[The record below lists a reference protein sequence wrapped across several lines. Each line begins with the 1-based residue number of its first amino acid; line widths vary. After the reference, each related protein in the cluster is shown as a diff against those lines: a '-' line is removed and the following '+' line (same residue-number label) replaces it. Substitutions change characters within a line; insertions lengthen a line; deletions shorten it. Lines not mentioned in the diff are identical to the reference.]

1 MQVSRIDPAD
11 PTAFDAWFAVRDAA
25 QRHDQ
30 PSGPFWTSTEQR
42 ALATDP
48 SPANRRLHWVAA
60 VDGCCLGAAQLEL
73 PQQDNLHLG
82 NAKVDV
88 HPDFRRRGVGTLL
101 LAAVEEAARGGG
113 RRSLVI
119 PVEEPYD
126 RAAPP
131 PPGVRFLE
139 RHGFTRR
146 LDDVRRDLSLP
157 GDDERLT
164 ALREEAAHRS
174 QGYRL
179 TGWRDRVPADLVDER
194 ARLGSRLV
202 ADAPTGELDVEP
214 ERWDAA
220 RVRAQEDAIL
230 AMGRNL
236 WGMGALA
243 PDGTLA
249 GYTEIAASVDDPGWA
264 FQWDTL
270 VDPAHRGRR
279 LGMLLKVANL
289 RAFTTERPAAH
300 HLVTWNAESNA
311 HMVAI
316 NDALGFVPVGTPG
329 RVPARQLS
337 SRHRATAAGG
347 GGPWR
352 FRLGAGSP
360 G

>member
-1 MQVSRIDPAD
+1 MRVCRIDPAD
-11 PTAFDAWFAVRDAA
+11 PTAFDAWFAVRDAV

-30 PSGPFWTSTEQR
+30 PEGPFWTSTEQR

-48 SPANRRLHWVAA
+48 SPATRLLHWVAR
-60 VDGCCLGAAQLEL
+60 VDGRCVGAALLEL
-73 PQQDNLHLG
+73 PQRDNLHLAS
-82 NAKVDV
+82 AKVDV
-88 HPDFRRRGVGTLL
+88 HPDFRRRGLGTLL
-101 LAAVEEAARGGG
+101 LAAVDEAAREHV
-113 RRSLVI
+113 RRSLAI

-126 RAAPP
+126 RTAPA
-131 PPGVRFLE
+131 PPGVEFLE

-157 GDDERLT
+157 GGDERLT
-164 ALREEAAHRS
+164 ALHEEATDRS
-174 QGYRL
+174 RGYRL
-179 TGWRDRVPADLVDER
+179 TSWRDRVPADLVEER
-194 ARLGSRLV
+194 ARLGARLS

-214 ERWDAA
+214 EQWDAA
-220 RVRAQEDAIL
+220 RVRAQEDALL

-279 LGMLLKVANL
+279 LGMLLKAANL

-316 NDALGFVPVGTPG
+316 NDALGFVPVG
-329 RVPARQLS
+329 RMAEYQRD
-337 SRHRATAAGG
+337 R
-347 GGPWR
+347 
-352 FRLGAGSP
+352 
-360 G
+360 